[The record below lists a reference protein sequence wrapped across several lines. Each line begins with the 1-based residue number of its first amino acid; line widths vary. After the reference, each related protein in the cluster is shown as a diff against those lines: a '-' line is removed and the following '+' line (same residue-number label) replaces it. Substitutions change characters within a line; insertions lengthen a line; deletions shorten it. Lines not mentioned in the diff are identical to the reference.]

1 MQMVSQAL
9 LVRALEFSM
18 CADLSAQGIINLIE
32 TCLESVL
39 DSLIFREV
47 LLALS
52 GSIGSPERKITSLC
66 LNRWVTHLYIF
77 IHEFSFPSFVYL
89 LISFACTSLICS
101 SLQIN
106 KISMIESLPD

>member
-9 LVRALEFSM
+9 LVRALESSM

-52 GSIGSPERKITSLC
+52 GSIGFTRNVNNFSLFEQMG
-66 LNRWVTHLYIF
+66 NSFIYIH
-77 IHEFSFPSFVYL
+77 I
-89 LISFACTSLICS
+89 
-101 SLQIN
+101 
-106 KISMIESLPD
+106 